1 MIGIVLD
8 FGPAKSVAVHIMD
21 NPKTNTPL
29 AAT

>member
-8 FGPAKSVAVHIMD
+8 FGPAKSVAVLMMNH
-21 NPKTNTPL
+21 KKRNTAP